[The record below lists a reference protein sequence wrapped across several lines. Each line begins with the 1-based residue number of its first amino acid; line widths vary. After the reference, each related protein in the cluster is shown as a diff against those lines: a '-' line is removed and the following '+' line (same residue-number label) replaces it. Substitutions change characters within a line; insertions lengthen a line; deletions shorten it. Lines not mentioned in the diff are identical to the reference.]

1 MSRRLDL
8 CTMTDAATLARS
20 LETAVSDA
28 AGVFVTYRDADT
40 SRSPAPGKWCA
51 KEILGHLIDSA
62 ANNHRR
68 FVIAQDSRDLFF
80 DGYEQNQWV
89 ERQRYGDAKW
99 EDLVGLWRIISVMPD
114 DVLQRQV
121 ARHSFDRI
129 TVRHVPADQ
138 PSTLAFLIADYIQHL
153 QHHVAQIRALM

>member
-1 MSRRLDL
+1 
-8 CTMTDAATLARS
+8 
-20 LETAVSDA
+20 V
-28 AGVFVTYRDADT
+28 G
-40 SRSPAPGKWCA
+40 
-51 KEILGHLIDSA
+51 
-62 ANNHRR
+62 
-68 FVIAQDSRDLFF
+68 
-80 DGYEQNQWV
+80 

-99 EDLVGLWRIISVMPD
+99 EDLVGLWRAYNRHLARIISVMPD